1 MNVEDKLVNILIN
14 KGYHVAFVE
23 SCTGGLAVARIV
35 NVANA
40 SKVLNC
46 SFIAYSNDAKINLVN
61 VNPDTLDQYGA
72 VSEEVVR
79 EMASGV
85 AKAAKAEIGVGISG
99 IVGPSGGSKEKPIGI
114 VCFGI
119 QINDINYTFTEYF
132 QSQSRNEI
140 RNSSVEF
147 ILNKLLELI

>member
-1 MNVEDKLVNILIN
+1 MY
-14 KGYHVAFVE
+14 G
-23 SCTGGLAVARIV
+23 SLAAARIV

-46 SFIAYSNDAKINLVN
+46 SFITYSNDAKINLVN
-61 VNPDTLDQYGA
+61 VNPDTLDRYGA

-85 AKAAKAEIGVGISG
+85 AKTAKAEIGVGISG
-99 IVGPSGGSKEKPIGI
+99 IAGPLGGSKENPIGM

-119 QINDINYTFTEYF
+119 QCNNMNYTFTEYF
-132 QSQSRNEI
+132 QSQSVIKFEI
-140 RNSSVEF
+140 
-147 ILNKLLELI
+147 

>member
-1 MNVEDKLVNILIN
+1 MNVEDKLVNLLIN
-14 KGYHVAFVE
+14 KGYHIAFAE
-23 SCTGGLAVARIV
+23 SCTGGLAAARIV

-40 SKVLNC
+40 SKVLNS
-46 SFIAYSNDAKINLVN
+46 SFITYSNDAKINLVN
-61 VNPDTLDQYGA
+61 VNPDTLDRYGA
-72 VSEEVVR
+72 VSEEIAG

-85 AKAAKAEIGVGISG
+85 AKAAKVEIGVGISG
-99 IVGPSGGSKEKPIGI
+99 VAGPSGGSKEKPIGM

-119 QINDINYTFTEYF
+119 QINHTNYTFTEYF

-147 ILNKLLELI
+147 LLNKLVELL